1 MTSLITFSLFVVAAC
16 VAASPAFYVQ
26 HPLSKY
32 MLIYFSQD
40 EITANSK
47 EYRDACGRLH
57 KGYTVEISHKEMNDA
72 VFASYSGDEAFIIGA
87 IGPRADGEFIDYPS
101 YLGDS
106 TVGEL
111 EFSNFENE
119 TAARSGD
126 FGLVYIDFPN
136 NWWKVAPL
144 MAPRKMRYIC
154 ETVNRCSYDPCRGYA
169 GQCLV
174 NSTSGWFYCDNNV
187 TSCDEGDVCQN
198 DGTCVDEAD
207 SYSCQC
213 REPYSGKHCE
223 LYDHCWSN
231 PCQHGATC
239 VGDWYRYH
247 CKCADNFHGRVCEYG
262 G

>member
-1 MTSLITFSLFVVAAC
+1 MTSVRVLIGLLLVIRASFGTFVQDPNTAAI
-16 VAASPAFYVQ
+16 Y
-26 HPLSKY
+26 
-32 MLIYFSQD
+32 YFSD
-40 EITANSK
+40 TETTVNPEDYFTACK
-47 EYRDACGRLH
+47 ALPGGR
-57 KGYTVEISHKEMNDA
+57 SWA
-72 VFASYSGDEAFIIGA
+72 VSAADKAQAEFLFDSYSGDHGYLIYA
-87 IGPRADGEFIDYPS
+87 IGPDVDGRFYDIR
-101 YLGDS
+101 GAA
-106 TVGEL
+106 L
-111 EFSNFENE
+111 EFNNFRNE

-231 PCQHGATC
+231 PCQHGGTC